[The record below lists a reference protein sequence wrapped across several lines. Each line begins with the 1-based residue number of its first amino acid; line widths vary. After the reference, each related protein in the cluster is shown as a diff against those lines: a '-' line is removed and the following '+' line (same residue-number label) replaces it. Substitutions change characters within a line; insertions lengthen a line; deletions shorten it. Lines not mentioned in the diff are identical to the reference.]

1 MSKIKLDY
9 SELRILVTGGAGFIG
24 SHTVDALMARGAS
37 TSVLDNFSTG
47 RAENLEHWMKNRHFK
62 LIRGDLLNPTDIGK
76 AMKNSEAVFHLA
88 ANPEVRVGSTSPDVH
103 FKQNVVATHNL
114 LEAVR
119 KNDVEIVGFTSTS
132 TVYGEAS
139 EIPTPEDYSPLLPIS
154 VYGASKLA
162 CEALLISYSHTYGLK
177 VIIYRLANIVGP
189 RSRHGVIWDFVHK
202 LRKNPRRLEILGD
215 GAQIKSYLH
224 VGDCIEA
231 MLLGLEKAQDKV
243 AIYNV
248 GSEDQLDVKSIARIV
263 IEEMGLKNV
272 KFRFK
277 GGIEG
282 GGGWIGDVKNMF
294 LDVGKL
300 KQLGWKPKYRSAEAV
315 RLTAKSI
322 LSGF

>member
-1 MSKIKLDY
+1 MSKMKLDY

-24 SHTVDALMARGAS
+24 SHTVDALMVRGAA
-37 TSVLDNFSTG
+37 TCVLDNFSTG
-47 RAENLEHWMKNRHFK
+47 RVKNLEHWMKNRNFK
-62 LIRGDLLNPTDIGK
+62 LIRGDLLNPADIRK
-76 AMKNSEAVFHLA
+76 AMKNSEVVFHLA
-88 ANPEVRVGSTSPDVH
+88 ANPEVRVGSTNPDVH

-119 KNDVEIVGFTSTS
+119 RSDAEIVGFTSTS

-202 LRKNPRRLEILGD
+202 LRKNPKKLEILGD

-224 VGDCIEA
+224 ISDCIDA
-231 MLLGLEKAQDKV
+231 MLLGLEKARSKV

-248 GSEDQLDVKSIARIV
+248 GSEDQVDVKSIARIV
-263 IEEMGLKNV
+263 VEEMKLKNV
-272 KFRFK
+272 KFEFT
-277 GGIEG
+277 GGVEG
-282 GGGWIGDVKNMF
+282 GRGWIGDVKNMF
-294 LDVGKL
+294 LDVSRL
-300 KQLGWKPKYRSAEAV
+300 KRIGWKPKYRSAEAV
-315 RLTAKSI
+315 RLTAKAI
-322 LSGF
+322 LGGF